1 MTHDDSP
8 ASLCSVTPVIPLAL
22 GAVALLALASGGSKS
37 RGVSGP
43 FATIPARALSQTQAL
58 TILKSLH
65 DAGTI
70 SVTRWPS
77 YTRSPSA
84 PLGSFNATLDMEGQI
99 GDVQFLYID
108 APRKIDHVDPR
119 FAVFLA
125 RLAAML
131 RSQFKVTRIHHLGI
145 YPGKSETPDDV
156 HNHGRAIDLLSFDGP
171 FGSLSIKEDWGTK
184 PAPYAEKA
192 AVTRFRLKPNDRG
205 YKLFSGLY
213 SFLTREVSDRL
224 QTPVQGGPPTRIGDH
239 SFILTPDHPDP
250 DYRPSHSGLNSHIH
264 AQIGPTRGMDPLG
277 T

>member
-1 MTHDDSP
+1 M
-8 ASLCSVTPVIPLAL
+8 TPVIPLAI
-22 GAVALLALASGGSKS
+22 GTVALLALASGGSKS

-43 FATIPARALSQTQAL
+43 FAAIPARALSQTQAL
-58 TILKSLH
+58 TVLKSLH

-77 YTRSPSA
+77 
-84 PLGSFNATLDMEGQI
+84 SFNATLDMEGQV

-131 RSQFKVTRIHHLGI
+131 RSQFKVNRIHHLGI

-156 HNHGRAIDLLSFDGP
+156 HNHGRAIDLLSFDTLAPLPLNGN
-171 FGSLSIKEDWGTK
+171 LSIKEDWGTK

-205 YKLFSGLY
+205 YKLFSALY
-213 SFLTREVSDRL
+213 SFLASQISDRS
-224 QTPVQGGPPTRIGDH
+224 QTPAQGGPPTRIGDH
-239 SFILTPDHPDP
+239 SFILSPDHPDP
-250 DYRPSHSGLNSHIH
+250 DFRPSHSGLNSHIH